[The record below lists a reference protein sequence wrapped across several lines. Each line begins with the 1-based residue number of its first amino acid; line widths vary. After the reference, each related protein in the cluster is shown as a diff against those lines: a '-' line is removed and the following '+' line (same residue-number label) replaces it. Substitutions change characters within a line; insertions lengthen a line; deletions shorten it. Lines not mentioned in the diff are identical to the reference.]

1 MSVKMYLTNVEE
13 QMLSGEEGYA
23 VQKNMQILT
32 TLAEIF
38 GASKMIPV
46 SSVQVA
52 GVSYYNLGDAGL
64 EYLETLATQ
73 GAKARVR
80 TTLNPAGMDLE
91 NWREL
96 GIDEKF
102 ARKQEQLINAFF
114 RMGINP
120 SCTCTPYLVGN
131 KPSLGDHIAWSE
143 SSAVT
148 YANSVLGAMTN
159 REGGPSALAAAV
171 TGRTP
176 FYGMHIQE
184 NRKPQVLVK
193 VDTRLAL
200 VPEYGALGYFVGKK
214 IGSKIPLIEG
224 LETPHV
230 EQLKSLCASIA
241 TYGGTAL
248 FHVHDATHTAKEK
261 PAETLTVGRADIEG
275 ALRALTDQAA
285 DIDFVALGCPH
296 CTLAEIKTIA
306 NLLQDR
312 RVTREFWICTARQT
326 MEEAE
331 RLGYVQRIRLAGAK
345 FACDTCMA
353 VAPLKGRFK
362 VMATDSAKAC
372 YYGRGTNDFKT
383 RIGTI
388 EECVNAAVTGTW
400 S

>member
-1 MSVKMYLTNVEE
+1 MHLTRQEEKMLA
-13 QMLSGEEGYA
+13 GEEGYA

-32 TLAEIF
+32 ALGDIF
-38 GASKMIPV
+38 GADGMIAV

-64 EYLETLATQ
+64 EYLQTLADK
-73 GAKARVR
+73 GARARVK

-96 GIDEKF
+96 GIDAEF
-102 ARKQEQLINAFF
+102 AGKQKQLIEAFVK
-114 RMGINP
+114 MQITP

-131 KPSLGDHIAWSE
+131 EPSRGDHIAWSE

-171 TGRTP
+171 TGLTP
-176 FYGMHIQE
+176 SYGMHLEE
-184 NRKPQVLVK
+184 NRRPQVHVK
-193 VDTRLAL
+193 VETELDV
-200 VPEYGALGYFVGKK
+200 VPDFGALGYAVGKK
-214 IGSKIPLIEG
+214 IGPKIPLFEG
-224 LETPHV
+224 IKGAHV

-248 FHVHDATHTAKEK
+248 FHIQSVNHQNYEA
-261 PAETLTVGRADIEG
+261 PSETLTITRADING
-275 ALRALTDQAA
+275 ALQALNDEAA
-285 DIDFVALGCPH
+285 EVDFVALGCPH
-296 CTLAEIKTIA
+296 CTLDEIKRIA
-306 NLLQDR
+306 GLLEGR

-326 MEEAE
+326 MQEAE
-331 RLGYVQRIRLAGAK
+331 KGGYAQKIQAAGAK

-353 VAPLKGRFK
+353 VAPLKGRFR
-362 VMATDSAKAC
+362 VLATDSAKAC

-383 RIGTI
+383 RIGSM
-388 EECVNAAVTGTW
+388 EECVNAAVTGKW

>member
-1 MSVKMYLTNVEE
+1 
-13 QMLSGEEGYA
+13 MLAGEEGYA

-32 TLAEIF
+32 ALGDIF
-38 GASKMIPV
+38 GADKMIPV

-64 EYLETLATQ
+64 EYLETLADQ
-73 GAKARVR
+73 GAKARVK

-96 GIDEKF
+96 GIDEGF
-102 ARKQEQLINAFF
+102 ARKQERVIQAFVK
-114 RMGINP
+114 MGVTP

-131 KPSLGDHIAWSE
+131 EPSRGEHIAWSE

-159 REGGPSALAAAV
+159 REGGPSALAAAI

-176 FYGMHIQE
+176 SYGMHIEE
-184 NRKPQVLVK
+184 NRKPKVRVK
-193 VDTRLAL
+193 VEAKLAM
-200 VPEYGALGYFVGKK
+200 VADFGALGFVVGKK
-214 IGSKIPLIEG
+214 IGPKIPLFEGIENA
-224 LETPHV
+224 HV

-248 FHVHDATHTAKEK
+248 FHTYGNTYHQKET
-261 PAETLTVGRADIEG
+261 PPETIKITRADIDG
-275 ALRALTDQAA
+275 ALRALNDETAEV
-285 DIDFVALGCPH
+285 DFVALGCPH
-296 CTLAEIKTIA
+296 CTLDEIKKIA
-306 NLLQDR
+306 GLLEGR
-312 RVTREFWICTARQT
+312 KVTREFWICTARQT
-326 MEEAE
+326 MKEAE
-331 RLGYVQRIRLAGAK
+331 KIGYATTIRTAGAK

-353 VAPLKGRFK
+353 VAPLKGRFN
-362 VMATDSAKAC
+362 VLATDSAKAC

-383 RIGTI
+383 RIGSI
-388 EECVNAAVTGTW
+388 EECVNAAVTGKW